1 MKSLAKLGY
10 FNTEACTLLQESN
23 FSTQSRPSYRV
34 LFEELLQNFNKQ
46 KGTTVVDIRCLK
58 NDPEILIRLG
68 CCENLSTAKRLSD
81 CIRHVGLD
89 AEDAILTTCSSAFD
103 VLCSRMEEKL
113 TFAPD
118 EQVVKSW
125 FFCVALIF
133 YLLYTNIWEDILGT
147 WTLDLHGVS

>member
-1 MKSLAKLGY
+1 MNSLAKLGY
-10 FNTEACTLLQESN
+10 FNTEACTLLQEN
-23 FSTQSRPSYRV
+23 KFSTQSRPSYRV

-46 KGTTVVDIRCLK
+46 KGTCVDIRCLK
-58 NDPEILIRLG
+58 NDPEVLVRLG
-68 CCENLSTAKRLSD
+68 CCENLITAKRLSD

-89 AEDAILTTCSSAFD
+89 TEDVILTTCSSAFD

-125 FFCVALIF
+125 FLCVALIF
-133 YLLYTNIWEDILGT
+133 FLLYTNI
-147 WTLDLHGVS
+147 